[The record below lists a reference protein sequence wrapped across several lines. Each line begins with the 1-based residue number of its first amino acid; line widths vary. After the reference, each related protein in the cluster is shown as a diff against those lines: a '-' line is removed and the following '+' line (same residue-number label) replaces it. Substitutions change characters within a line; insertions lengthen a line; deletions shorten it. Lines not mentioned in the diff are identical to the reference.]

1 MADRTKVDVVV
12 VGAGIAGF
20 AAALE
25 AKQAGARV
33 VVLEKLKSARGN
45 TYYSGGGC
53 LSKISGTPEEIV
65 SESSRTGKNRVDPD
79 LVRTFALRVNEGIDW
94 LASMGLQWFETVPLT
109 GRPERFGHDALARLR
124 VKGHGASICR
134 VLVSAVEKEGIEI
147 QYQTEATKILTDGE
161 GNVAGLRVKGKE
173 GEREFEAK
181 GIVLATGGF
190 QGNKEMVGTYL
201 GSGLLKAKYS
211 GTPFN
216 TGDGHRMALELGA
229 HLVNMDQ
236 WHASLRNK
244 HRINPYPRL
253 QYGSL
258 LVNSQGL
265 RFVDEMEN
273 TKDFVAKETVKQE
286 GCRGLVV
293 FDEGM
298 KRFFR
303 SGFEEHLS
311 EFPVKGIPR
320 VRETDLSRIET
331 RLLEDGTLIKA
342 SSLRELAEKTQ
353 IPCPNL
359 ERTIKQYNE
368 GAKLYKG
375 KVMRVS
381 VETPPF
387 YAEEV
392 TGRFNCTLGGVTI
405 NSEAQVLNF
414 EREAIPGLYAAGEIM
429 GGFYYDNYQVITGY
443 LPVCLVFGR
452 IAGKNAAR
460 TR

>member
-1 MADRTKVDVVV
+1 MKVDVVV
-12 VGAGIAGF
+12 VGAGIAGL

-25 AKQAGARV
+25 AKKAGANTIV
-33 VVLEKLKSARGN
+33 FEKLRSARGN

-65 SESSRTGKNRVDPD
+65 SESLTTGKGRVDSD

-109 GRPERFGHDALARLR
+109 GRPERFGDDALARLR
-124 VKGHGASICR
+124 VKGHGAAICR
-134 VLVSAVEKEGIEI
+134 VMLSALEKEGMKV
-147 QYQTEATKILTDGE
+147 QYETQATRILTDGE
-161 GNVAGLRVKGKE
+161 GKVVGLRVKEKE
-173 GEREFEAK
+173 KEREVEAK

-190 QGNKEMVGTYL
+190 QGNKEMVRRHL
-201 GSGLLKAKYS
+201 GSGLLNAKYS

-216 TGDGHRMALELGA
+216 TGDGHRMAIELGA
-229 HLVNMDQ
+229 QLVNTDQ

-265 RFVDEMEN
+265 KFVDEVEN

-286 GCRGLVV
+286 GCRAVVV

-298 KRFFR
+298 KKFFKK
-303 SGFEEHLS
+303 GYEEHLG
-311 EFPVKGIPR
+311 EYPVKGIPR
-320 VRETDLSRIET
+320 VKATDLSRIEA

-342 SSLRELAEKTQ
+342 SSLRELSEKAKVHH
-353 IPCPNL
+353 PNL
-359 ERTIKQYNE
+359 EETIKQHNQE
-368 GAKLYKG
+368 AKTHEG
-375 KVMRVS
+375 KVTRIPI
-381 VETPPF
+381 ETPPF

-392 TGRFNCTLGGVTI
+392 TGRFNCTLGGVQI
-405 NSEAQVLNF
+405 NSEAQVLKAGG
-414 EREAIPGLYAAGEIM
+414 EAIPGLYAAGEIM

-452 IAGKNAAR
+452 IAGRNGAKLR
-460 TR
+460 